1 MARHRGTWVLFL
13 AVALL
18 NSIAA
23 CISDVS
29 AAEYKLGYID
39 SQRIFNEFP
48 DVKTAQS
55 QLNQDLEGW
64 IKQLEAKKADIDKL
78 TREFESQRL
87 MLSETRR
94 KEKEDEILARQSE
107 YAQLSQDIWGPTGKV
122 AQRNEQLS
130 SALAARIKQE
140 VDAIARD
147 DGYSMIFDAA
157 DGNLVFGDESLDLT
171 DRVIQALK
179 AAPEG
184 TSPAR

>member
-1 MARHRGTWVLFL
+1 
-13 AVALL
+13 VAAQVT
-18 NSIAA
+18 S
-23 CISDVS
+23 VS

-48 DVKTAQS
+48 DVKTAQG

-64 IKQLEAKKADIDKL
+64 IKQLEAEKADLDKL
-78 TREFESQRL
+78 QREYESQRL
-87 MLSETRR
+87 MLSEPRR
-94 KEKEDEILARQSE
+94 KEKEDEILAKQSE

-130 SALAARIKQE
+130 GPLAARVKQE
-140 VDAIARD
+140 VDKIAVA
-147 DGYSMIFDAA
+147 DGYSIIFDAA
-157 DGNLVFGDESLDLT
+157 DGNLVFGEASLDLT

-184 TSPAR
+184 TSPAH

>member
-1 MARHRGTWVLFL
+1 MRRSRGSWVLFL
-13 AVALL
+13 AAALL
-18 NSIAA
+18 NSMAA
-23 CISDVS
+23 RVTDVQ

-39 SQRIFNEFP
+39 SQRIFKEFP
-48 DVKTAQS
+48 DVKTAQG

-78 TREFESQRL
+78 QRDFESQRL
-87 MLSETRR
+87 MLSDARR

-130 SALAARIKQE
+130 APLAARIKQE
-140 VDAIARD
+140 VDRIAD
-147 DGYSMIFDAA
+147 ADGYSIIFDAA
-157 DGNLVFGDESLDLT
+157 DGNMVFGEASLDLT

-179 AAPEG
+179 TAPEG
-184 TSPAR
+184 TTAPH